1 MLFKRPKDLRI
12 VDMCQIVDKLIQQD
26 EWTEKEKDD
35 IVRYLYFIIYS
46 ISKKKN
52 YFHNVND
59 CDDFSIYFAEQLY
72 YRFTS
77 RDRGLDKIVSCLN
90 YIKPILYGR
99 ILNWQQNDKFIELL
113 EDCNSTEKYNL
124 GHYIDPIAYKEQIK
138 DEIDYNGRDVLI
150 KSIKSEIESLPK
162 LVKKVCSLTQ
172 FKNDKVITNNLHIS
186 VLLSLL
192 NGITL
197 VSKLEENIKQK
208 RENNTLRDNY
218 LIENRLKNI
227 NDSIILWHLD
237 DTYKDIVKV
246 LINRVKVMFSE
257 SLHNIGRNW
266 EVTPEILDA
275 MISIGGGEFRGN
287 TSE

>member
-12 VDMCQIVDKLIQQD
+12 VDMCQIVDRLIQQD

-72 YRFTS
+72 YRFT
-77 RDRGLDKIVSCLN
+77 DRVKGLDKVVSCLN

-124 GHYIDPIAYKEQIK
+124 GRYIDPIAYKEQIK
-138 DEIDYNGRDVLI
+138 DEIDLNDRFELE
-150 KSIKSEIESLPK
+150 KSIFSEINNLPK
-162 LVKKVCSLTQ
+162 VVNRVCNLTQ
-172 FKNDKVITNNLHIS
+172 FKNDKSISNNLYIS
-186 VLLSLL
+186 CMLSLINALTL
-192 NGITL
+192 NI
-197 VSKLEENIKQK
+197 KLEETIQVKK
-208 RENNTLRDNY
+208 ENNTLRDSY

-227 NDSIILWHLD
+227 NNSIILWHLD
-237 DTYKDIVKV
+237 DTYKDTVKV

-257 SLHNIGRNW
+257 AIHNIGKKW

-275 MISIGGGEFRGN
+275 MISMSGGEFRGN

>member
-52 YFHNVND
+52 YFHDVND

-246 LINRVKVMFSE
+246 LINRVKVMFSD